1 MRAGSI
7 PATLH
12 RRQAQGKDRKARSRC
27 DRAFFIIRRFCSDVD
42 KFALPLPSPR
52 LRLGEAQGQR
62 PLRRGRGLPAR
73 YPRSRKLCPT
83 SSQHQI
89 APNASKPSYFVAL
102 LFSPISGSSTLRIS
116 NGLTLYALQIAT
128 IWSSFNFRIPF
139 SYSDICLW
147 LVFSILANSV
157 CVILCFS
164 LNVFKLFIFSLTFY
178 DCLNIM
184 WL

>member
-83 SSQHQI
+83 SLLRWRRRIKKAGHALAKRFTRNKITVLQRS
-89 APNASKPSYFVAL
+89 APVWMWL
-102 LFSPISGSSTLRIS
+102 L
-116 NGLTLYALQIAT
+116 
-128 IWSSFNFRIPF
+128 
-139 SYSDICLW
+139 YSDIWKCSTTSMLQICRQCARTKTIPQAKR
-147 LVFSILANSV
+147 LVN
-157 CVILCFS
+157 C
-164 LNVFKLFIFSLTFY
+164 NVRPDTSPNRAY
-178 DCLNIM
+178 RPSHRP
-184 WL
+184 

>member
-7 PATLH
+7 PATFQ
-12 RRQAQGKDRKARSRC
+12 RRHAQGNGRKARSQC

-52 LRLGEAQGQR
+52 LRLGEAQGRR
-62 PLRRGRGLPAR
+62 PLRRGRELPAR

-102 LFSPISGSSTLRIS
+102 ATAYKITV
-116 NGLTLYALQIAT
+116 LQRSAPV
-128 IWSSFNFRIPF
+128 WMWLL
-139 SYSDICLW
+139 YSDIWKCSTTSMLQICRQCARTKTIPQAKR
-147 LVFSILANSV
+147 LVN
-157 CVILCFS
+157 C
-164 LNVFKLFIFSLTFY
+164 NVRPDTSPNRAY
-178 DCLNIM
+178 RPSRRSS
-184 WL
+184 